1 MDHYGISNDM
11 ISHRILWKDSIDL
24 IDDGTKILA
33 GNALIYLNIDL
44 ESVINFNV
52 DFHNSE
58 NDMLDWQQAIKAKS
72 LVVDPYI
79 EKVGPWVFKK
89 SRLARARV
97 HLRRQAA
104 FACLKKLG
112 FKI

>member
-1 MDHYGISNDM
+1 M
-11 ISHRILWKDSIDL
+11 IPHRILWKDSIDL

-33 GNALIYLNIDL
+33 GNALIYINIDL

-97 HLRRQAA
+97 HLKCQAA
-104 FACLKKLG
+104 FACLKKLA